1 MSASTPS
8 AVRGLNRQ
16 ELTRYG
22 VITALAAVAGVL
34 HFAHAAPVLVFVG
47 AGLAVAGMAYV
58 LGDATEAAGEV
69 AGPRISALLNATFGN
84 AAELIIVILSIRS
97 GLIDVARA
105 SIVGSVIGNV
115 LLILG
120 ASMLASG
127 IRFGYRS
134 FDRAVAGRNVTML
147 ILAGAVLGLPTLYA
161 TTRGSTIGNERSLSH
176 WVAIVAVVV
185 YAAYLYASFQHP
197 EASTH
202 DGQEG
207 SGSPRWSTRLAIT
220 VLGFSAVAT
229 ALLSE
234 VLVDA
239 IKPTIERTGISPL
252 FVGLIVV
259 PLVGNVA
266 EHFAA
271 VKLAWHGHLDFAIGI
286 AFNSALQVALAV
298 SAVAVFAGWLFGGDR
313 ELTLTFTALE
323 IAILGIAT
331 ILAGLIAA
339 NSQASWIEGF
349 QLIALYVLAGL
360 VLYYAR

>member
-1 MSASTPS
+1 VSAASPQ
-8 AVRGLNRQ
+8 VRGLNRQ
-16 ELTRYG
+16 EISRYG
-22 VITALAAVAGVL
+22 LITAVAVLAGIL
-34 HFAHAAPVLVFVG
+34 HFVHAAPVLVFVV
-47 AGLAVAGMAYV
+47 AGIAVAGMAYV
-58 LGDATEAAGEV
+58 LGDATEEAGEV

-147 ILAGAVLGLPTLYA
+147 VLAGAVLGLPTLYA
-161 TTRGSTIGNERSLSH
+161 TTRGSSLGNERSLSH

-197 EASTH
+197 EEAHESGEG
-202 DGQEG
+202 DG
-207 SGSPRWSTRLAIT
+207 SARWSTRLAIT
-220 VLGFSAVAT
+220 MLGFSAVAT

-239 IKPTIERTGISPL
+239 IKPTIEKTGISPL

-298 SAVAVFAGWLFGGDR
+298 SAVAVFAGWFFGGDR

-323 IAILGIAT
+323 IAILGIST

-349 QLIALYVLAGL
+349 QLIALYVLSGF